1 MRWSFV
7 MRLVVT
13 ALVALAALWPAS
25 GDAAKKKP
33 VHRHATAGAPRAAPQ
48 AAPVPAATRAA
59 YAAMPEAERRAIQS
73 DLIWTGDYNGLIES
87 DFGDNAV
94 AAVKAF
100 QRRNG
105 GKETGIL
112 NSDERAKLAAS
123 ARTKQQN
130 AGWRLVTDSATGA
143 YLGLPGKFVPQT
155 EPGSSGTYWHS
166 SRGEVK
172 VETFRATGTTL
183 AAAYDQARKQPASR
197 EPDYHVLKPD
207 FFVVSGM
214 QGGVKKFYVRGEIK
228 NNEVRGVTI
237 LYDKAMEGLFDHIA
251 VAMSNA
257 FEGFPIDKGAE

>member
-33 VHRHATAGAPRAAPQ
+33 VHRHATAGDHRAATQ

-100 QRRNG
+100 QQRNG

-155 EPGSSGTYWHS
+155 EPSSSGTYWHS

>member
-1 MRWSFV
+1 MRFV
-7 MRLVVT
+7 VIV
-13 ALVALAALWPAS
+13 LVALAALGPTS

-33 VHRHATAGAPRAAPQ
+33 VHRPARAAHKAAPP

-59 YAAMPEAERRAIQS
+59 YADMPQAERRAIQA
-73 DLIWTGDYNGLIES
+73 DLVWTGDYTGLVES
-87 DFGDNAV
+87 DFGDNAI

-100 QRRNG
+100 QQRNG

-112 NSDERAKLAAS
+112 TPDERAKLAAS

-130 AGWRLVTDSATGA
+130 ADWRLITDSATGA
-143 YLGLPGKFVPQT
+143 HLGLPGKFVPQT
-155 EPGSSGTYWHS
+155 ESAGSGTYWHS

-172 VETFRATGTTL
+172 VETFRVTGTTL
-183 AAAYDQARKQPASR
+183 AAAYEQARKQPANR
-197 EPDYHVLKPD
+197 EPSYQVLKPD

-228 NNEVRGVTI
+228 NNEVRGITI
-237 LYDKAMEGLFDHIA
+237 LYDKAMEGLFDYIA

-257 FEGFPIDKGAE
+257 FVGFPIDKP